1 MPGFPHRAIPNPEWE
16 ARLDKNGKE
25 AARRRHAQEHAQDD
39 AVVLKDIVP
48 PTINNAFENIFRDSD
63 SGNFYFRSNRNRND
77 PNRRR
82 IEHCY

>member
-1 MPGFPHRAIPNPEWE
+1 MYARIRFPHLAIPNPEWE

-25 AARRRHAQEHAQDD
+25 AARRRHAKEHAQDD

-63 SGNFYFRSNRNRND
+63 SDSVQLLL
-77 PNRRR
+77 
-82 IEHCY
+82 